1 MTSSVNYFISKINL
15 FYSVCPPFLFVRSQL
30 SFVCQPVSPRSRS
43 GRRLATIEKCFL
55 LLIDCA
61 LRHDLP
67 AVFLI
72 LRLLCSE
79 LIPFEVFLSDVCF
92 TNPFFFHG
100 AFPDGQSCSF
110 ACRNSS
116 LILIY
121 RPVRKSV
128 CKSLNSCG
136 DLLIC

>member
-1 MTSSVNYFISKINL
+1 MSLSIIHSRSKIKTL
-15 FYSVCPPFLFVRSQL
+15 YAASVLAIVLKPSAAL
-30 SFVCQPVSPRSRS
+30 PVSPRSRS

-61 LRHDLP
+61 VRNDLP

-72 LRLLCSE
+72 LRLLCPE
-79 LIPFEVFLSDVCF
+79 RIPFEVFLSDVCF

-110 ACRNSS
+110 ACRNGS

-121 RPVRKSV
+121 RHRVKSV
-128 CKSLNSCG
+128 CKSLNSHWELSLC
-136 DLLIC
+136 